1 MTNYL
6 SSIFTELNL
15 ERNCPIIEKNIF
27 AVLKILGIFKTFINI
42 IAHEKIKL

>member
-15 ERNCPIIEKNIF
+15 ERNCPIIENNIF
-27 AVLKILGIFKTFINI
+27 TVLKTLGIFKTFINI
-42 IAHEKIKL
+42 MAHEEIKL